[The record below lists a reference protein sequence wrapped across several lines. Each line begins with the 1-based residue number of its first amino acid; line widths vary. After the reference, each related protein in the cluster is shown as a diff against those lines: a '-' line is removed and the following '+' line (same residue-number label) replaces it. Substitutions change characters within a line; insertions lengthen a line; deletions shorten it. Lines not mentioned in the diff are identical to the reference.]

1 MSTATVSAPRPPRV
15 VADSNVFISALLG
28 SAQAA
33 AVLTLAQQATI
44 ALYASDYIFTEVAK
58 VLEDKFSWAPSR
70 IADALQGVRGYVRLV
85 SPGRRR
91 ITVVRDPKDNPI
103 LECARAARAKYLVTG
118 DRDLL
123 VLRSYG
129 RLRILT
135 IRDFLILYPST
146 SET

>member
-44 ALYASDYIFTEVAK
+44 ALYASNYIFMEVAK
-58 VLEDKFSWAPSR
+58 VLDDKFSWAPSR
-70 IADALQGVRGYVRLV
+70 IADALQGVRGCVRLV
-85 SPGRRR
+85 SPGRHR

-103 LECARAARAKYLVTG
+103 LECARTARARYLVTG

-123 VLRSYG
+123 ILRSYA

-146 SET
+146 SDT

>member
-1 MSTATVSAPRPPRV
+1 MPESEQFGFEGGAMANG
-15 VADSNVFISALLG
+15 VANGDEKREEDG
-28 SAQAA
+28 SH
-33 AVLTLAQQATI
+33 AVECGATI
-44 ALYASDYIFTEVAK
+44 NRRKRLDDPVTDGVFGR
-58 VLEDKFSWAPSR
+58 DR
-70 IADALQGVRGYVRLV
+70 IADALRGVRGYVRLV
-85 SPGRRR
+85 SRGRRR

-123 VLRSYG
+123 ILRSYG

-135 IRDFLILYPST
+135 IRDFLIRYPST

>member
-28 SAQAA
+28 SARAA
-33 AVLTLAQQATI
+33 AVLTSAEQTTI
-44 ALYASDYIFTEVAK
+44 TLYASDYIFTEVAK
-58 VLEDKFSWAPSR
+58 VLDDKFAWTPSR
-70 IADALQGVRGYVRLV
+70 IADALQGIRGYVRLV
-85 SPGRRR
+85 PPGRRR

-103 LECARAARAKYLVTG
+103 LECARTARAKFLITG

-123 VLRSYG
+123 VLRTYG

-135 IRDFLILYPST
+135 IRDFLTLYPPDV
-146 SET
+146 EV